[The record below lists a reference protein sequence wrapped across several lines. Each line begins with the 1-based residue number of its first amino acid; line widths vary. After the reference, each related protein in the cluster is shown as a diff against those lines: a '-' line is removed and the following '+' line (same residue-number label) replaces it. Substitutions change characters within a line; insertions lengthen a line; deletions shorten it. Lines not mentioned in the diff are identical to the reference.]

1 MFVQQF
7 KSYDETKKLIKIKA
21 MMRLFVLFLN
31 YGTVNSLVIFF
42 NFCIS
47 AYEFLVSL

>member
-1 MFVQQF
+1 MFLQQF
-7 KSYDETKKLIKIKA
+7 KSYDETNT
-21 MMRLFVLFLN
+21 RLLVLFLN
-31 YGTVNSLVIFF
+31 YGTVNSLEIFF

>member
-21 MMRLFVLFLN
+21 MMKRIQGFLS
-31 YGTVNSLVIFF
+31 YF
-42 NFCIS
+42 
-47 AYEFLVSL
+47 